1 MLSASIVIAQDK
13 KTEEKQKRAA
23 VPAASTDDAAT
34 ASIRTS
40 SEALVAAFNAEK
52 GDDVAALFLPS
63 GELID
68 EEGTV
73 YQGAKEI
80 KELLGAFFKKFP
92 GTKLSVDI
100 ESIRIVGPV
109 AIEEG
114 TRTMKAKDGAT
125 QSQFRFIS
133 VRAKTDDGWKIAS
146 IREFNDDPAPTPHE
160 QLEPVSW
167 LVGEWINEGSDGT
180 VAISFKWS
188 EDKNFLIGEFKSKGT
203 AGPTR
208 NSTQRLGWD
217 ASAGKIRSWLFD
229 SDGGFAE
236 GHWTLTDDEIVAKY
250 SSVNPD
256 GTTASATISI
266 TRKDKD
272 HFSMVGT
279 DRIVGDGREP
289 DFEINIVRKPPTT
302 GK

>member
-1 MLSASIVIAQDK
+1 MYILRTLVCGAIMLSASIVIAQDK

-109 AIEEG
+109 AVSY
-114 TRTMKAKDGAT
+114 THLTL
-125 QSQFRFIS
+125 
-133 VRAKTDDGWKIAS
+133 
-146 IREFNDDPAPTPHE
+146 PT
-160 QLEPVSW
+160 
-167 LVGEWINEGSDGT
+167 SD
-180 VAISFKWS
+180 
-188 EDKNFLIGEFKSKGT
+188 
-203 AGPTR
+203 
-208 NSTQRLGWD
+208 
-217 ASAGKIRSWLFD
+217 
-229 SDGGFAE
+229 
-236 GHWTLTDDEIVAKY
+236 
-250 SSVNPD
+250 
-256 GTTASATISI
+256 
-266 TRKDKD
+266 
-272 HFSMVGT
+272 
-279 DRIVGDGREP
+279 
-289 DFEINIVRKPPTT
+289 
-302 GK
+302 